1 MIIDK
6 QDIQNAPYGQPWLD
20 ATARSVEA

>member
-1 MIIDK
+1 MIIDE
-6 QDIQNAPYGQPWLD
+6 QDIQNAPYGQLQLD